1 MLVLTRRTNQSIVIG
16 ADVTI
21 TIVEIRGEQV
31 RLGISAPRHVTVYR
45 EEVLEQIKDQNR
57 QAAALDGDDTSM
69 LPRRAPSPAGE
80 PTPVAAAAAPVSA
93 APVGALRGGAGPSAQ
108 PNRSTKR

>member
-16 ADVTI
+16 PDVTI

-31 RLGISAPRHVTVYR
+31 RLGIEAPRHVSVYR

-57 QAAALDGDDTSM
+57 QAASVSDEDTAL
-69 LPRRAPSPAGE
+69 LPRRAGNGTAPA
-80 PTPVAAAAAPVSA
+80 
-93 APVGALRGGAGPSAQ
+93 
-108 PNRSTKR
+108 KR

>member
-16 ADVTI
+16 SDVTI

-45 EEVLEQIKDQNR
+45 EEVLEQIRDQNR
-57 QAAALDGDDTSM
+57 QAAELAGNDASL
-69 LPRRAPSPAGE
+69 LPRRAAGPDGAAAALAPS
-80 PTPVAAAAAPVSA
+80 PVAASPLLSEARPA
-93 APVGALRGGAGPSAQ
+93 AQ
-108 PNRSTKR
+108 PVRSAKR